1 MIPHYVLFVHGMG
14 DNRDGFSRPLRTLA
28 TEAFRSC
35 LGRIVP
41 QYPDGCPRER
51 MPIREVTWSDITQA
65 DQNRLWTRLFPR
77 LGTKSLSWRSWLTRP
92 DTWLPRIRYWAPG
105 REFVLHYFGDP
116 IVYVETPG
124 MNKYGQIHQRLWT
137 VIAQCAD
144 DAGQRGATANKP
156 ALITVVAHSLG
167 SVIVSDLVY
176 DSIARGSR
184 AWPSGLRLANF
195 VTLGSPL
202 AIYAL
207 RFGLDRTASFASPIR
222 MQDQDGLW
230 VNLYDPQDILG
241 FPLKPINAEYERA
254 VFLDKEI
261 NAGQGWRIWQWW
273 QQATPLSH
281 TLYWTDTTVAAI
293 IGRKAAL
300 DWIRENPS
308 ATLPPE
314 QLPQLYT
321 DYKNWLAGA

>member
-14 DNRDGFSRPLRTLA
+14 DNRAGFSRPLRRLA
-28 TEAFRSC
+28 TEAFRAT
-35 LGRIVP
+35 LARIAP
-41 QYPDGCPRER
+41 QYTEECPLEIF
-51 MPIREVTWSDITQA
+51 PIREVVWSEITQA
-65 DQNRLWTRLFPR
+65 DQNNLWNRLFPQ
-77 LGTKSLSWRSWLTRP
+77 LGTKSLSWRSWLTKP
-92 DTWLPRIRYWAPG
+92 EIWLPRIRYWAPG
-105 REFVLHYFGDP
+105 REFVLSYLGDP
-116 IVYVETPG
+116 IVYVESPG
-124 MNKYGQIHQRLWT
+124 INKYAQIQQRIWAALD
-137 VIAQCAD
+137 QCAD
-144 DAGQRGATANKP
+144 DAGQKGATADKP

-176 DSIARGSR
+176 DSTVLRRR
-184 AWPSGLRLANF
+184 AWPPKLRLANL

-207 RFGLDRTASFASPIR
+207 RFGLDKDTRFASPIR

-241 FPLKPINAEYERA
+241 FPLKPINAEYGRA

-261 NAGQGWRIWQWW
+261 NAGQGWKIWQWW
-273 QQATPLSH
+273 KQATPLSH
-281 TLYWTDTTVAAI
+281 ALYWEDDTVAAT

-308 ATLPPE
+308 ATLPPA

-321 DYKNWLAGA
+321 EYKEWLARA